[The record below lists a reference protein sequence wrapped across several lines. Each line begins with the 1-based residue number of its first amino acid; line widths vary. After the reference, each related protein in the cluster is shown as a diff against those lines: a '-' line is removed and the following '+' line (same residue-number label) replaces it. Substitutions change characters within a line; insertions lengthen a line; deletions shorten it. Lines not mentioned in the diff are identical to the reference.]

1 MTGLTDTDI
10 RLDDDGQLTQG
21 ADGDAPLC
29 SGADCLYQS
38 IVLEATTQKGDLFYD
53 LDWGWSLF
61 DFVKS
66 EDDDLARLEIT
77 QRAQTG
83 LQSRDAIDPD
93 SIEVS
98 VDYSNDAFRLYC
110 SFRFTDETET
120 RDLTVVIDSISV
132 EVVSSGN

>member
-53 LDWGWSLF
+53 LDWGWSLY
-61 DFVKS
+61 DFIRS
-66 EDDDLARLEIT
+66 EDDDLTRLEIM
-77 QRAQTG
+77 QRARTG
-83 LQSRDAIDPD
+83 LQNRDAIDPD

-98 VDYSNDAFRLYC
+98 VDYSDDTFLLYC

-120 RDLTVVIDSISV
+120 RNLTVVIDSISV
-132 EVVSSGN
+132 EVVSSGD

>member
-1 MTGLTDTDI
+1 VTGLTDTDI